1 MLSYHLNEK
10 NFYRRHV
17 RFKYTN
23 FFVLSE
29 ENKNG
34 DTDAEWKY
42 TYLVLPF
49 LSLRY
54 ITQQGKRTKFSVQ
67 YFWRAPHRQE
77 RDLEKKYIIFVW
89 SKTPTL
95 RRYLSIPFNDIRKQS
110 VKLRRTVSVVAKKLH
125 HFFKKVEWFR
135 IKLVWFQIIPNPRV
149 EKFNHSGE
157 FTTSTSSFLCVK
169 WGTNNIY
176 I

>member
-1 MLSYHLNEK
+1 MLSLTIQMKKH
-10 NFYRRHV
+10 FYRRHV
-17 RFKYTN
+17 CFKCTD
-23 FFVLSE
+23 FVVLSE
-29 ENKNG
+29 ENENG

-42 TYLVLPF
+42 AYLVLLF
-49 LSLRY
+49 LSLQY
-54 ITQQGKRTKFSVQ
+54 TTQQGKRTKFSVQ

-125 HFFKKVEWFR
+125 QFFKKVQWFR
-135 IKLVWFQIIPNPRV
+135 MKLARFQIIPNPRV
-149 EKFNHSGE
+149 NQKF
-157 FTTSTSSFLCVK
+157 LWV
-169 WGTNNIY
+169 
-176 I
+176 